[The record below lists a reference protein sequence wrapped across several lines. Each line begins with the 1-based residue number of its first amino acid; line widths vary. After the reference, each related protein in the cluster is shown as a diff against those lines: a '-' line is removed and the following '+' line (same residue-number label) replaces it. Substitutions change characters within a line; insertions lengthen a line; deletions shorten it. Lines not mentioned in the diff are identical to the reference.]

1 MTERRKK
8 MGTLYIVVPCYN
20 EEEAL
25 EESAKSLMKKLEELK
40 EKSLVSE
47 KSRIVFVDD
56 GSKDQT
62 WSLIEN
68 LYQRH
73 ESIIGLRFAH
83 NRGHQNAILAGMM
96 YAKDFCDFCITIDAD
111 LQQDINAMELFIEEY
126 YAGNEIVYGV
136 RNSRDTDS
144 FFKKFTA
151 TVIYKTPCSKFDILE
166 VQFYIGKF
174 SLHNICHQA
183 PSTRPADNILR

>member
-1 MTERRKK
+1 

-62 WSLIEN
+62 WSLIEK
-68 LYQRH
+68 LYQKH

-96 YAKDFCDFCITIDAD
+96 YAKDFCEFCITIDAD

-136 RNSRDTDS
+136 RNSR
-144 FFKKFTA
+144 
-151 TVIYKTPCSKFDILE
+151 
-166 VQFYIGKF
+166 
-174 SLHNICHQA
+174 
-183 PSTRPADNILR
+183 